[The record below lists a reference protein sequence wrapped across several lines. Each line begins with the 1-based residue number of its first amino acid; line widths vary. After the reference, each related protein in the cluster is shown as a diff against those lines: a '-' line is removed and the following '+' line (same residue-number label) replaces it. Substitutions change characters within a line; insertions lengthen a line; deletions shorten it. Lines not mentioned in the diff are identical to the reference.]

1 MAERDMTDIVTNQH
15 RSELM
20 RKVKRENTGIEVS
33 VRRLVHS
40 MGYRYRLHA
49 PGLPGTP
56 DIVFPGKKKAIFVH
70 GCYWHHH
77 EGCKLATTPKTNTE
91 FWQNKFCDN
100 TARDERKIR
109 DLEAL
114 GWKVLVVWQCET
126 KKANLELLEEKIRD
140 FLEEIP
146 VDQT

>member
-1 MAERDMTDIVTNQH
+1 MTDILPKRE

-20 RKVKRENTGIEVS
+20 RKVRRKNTGIEVS
-33 VRRLVHS
+33 VRRLIHS
-40 MGYRYRLHA
+40 MGYRYRLHV

-56 DIVFPGKKKAIFVH
+56 DIAFPGKKKAIFVH

-77 EGCKLATTPKTNTE
+77 EGCILATTPKTNVE
-91 FWQNKFCDN
+91 FWQNKFRDN

-126 KKANLELLEEKIRD
+126 KKADLELLEEKIRD
-140 FLEEIP
+140 FLEDIP
-146 VDQT
+146 VDQI